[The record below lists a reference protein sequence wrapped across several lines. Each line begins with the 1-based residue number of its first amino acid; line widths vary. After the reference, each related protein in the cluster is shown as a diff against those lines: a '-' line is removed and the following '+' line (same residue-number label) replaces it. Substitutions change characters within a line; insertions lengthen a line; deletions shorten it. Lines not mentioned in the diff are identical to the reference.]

1 MLGWNRLSIQSKL
14 VMMMVLVSVGS
25 LVIISYLGYV
35 SGRDALTRQIENQ
48 LDGIRMTKSI
58 AIQNLLKVIRGQV
71 ITLSA
76 SPEFLNAFKT
86 FHKGHEEVGKR
97 TMDPAWSEKLRAFY
111 AEVYMPAL
119 AKCSETVPVLDTY
132 LPRSS
137 GARYLQYQYLAK
149 NDLPYEQKSKLD
161 RSGDGSAYDLA
172 HQNYHPYLRSIVD
185 AFGYE
190 DLMLIDSESGDI
202 VYSEQKTPEFATNL
216 LSGPYANSNL
226 GTLFRRIRKAADR
239 DDYQFEDFEHWRPSL
254 NDPAAFVASPIFDAN
269 KMIGILALQFPAA
282 QFNRIMT
289 GNESWEREGLGK
301 TGEVFLIGNDYRCRS
316 RSRMVYEDL
325 PSFLKLLRDQNKPSK
340 MIDAIER
347 MKTAVLNLEVKSEAA
362 MAAIQG
368 KTGRIQQI
376 DYRGIPVLAS
386 FQPLEVEGLQW
397 AVVAKM
403 DTAEAFAPVY
413 KYARKALAYAS
424 AIILLVTLLAFWC
437 ARSFVKPIYL
447 LAAGARQVSQGRD
460 DVVVRVNSKD
470 EYRELADAFN
480 DMTRNLK
487 LKNQQIEQK
496 IREYEELLLNIL
508 PNAGVARRKEGND
521 EVTETFADVTV
532 LFAEIEGFTTLSE
545 SLSADQSIRILNELI
560 VAFDEA
566 AERFGVEKVKT
577 IGTSYMAVC
586 GLSVQRPDH
595 THRVIEFAQE
605 LLRIIRRFNLEHDL
619 HLDLQI
625 GVNAG
630 PVVGGIVGRN
640 KFIYDLWGDTVN
652 VAKGLRSE
660 DRLNTILVTTAI
672 VDRVARAA

>member
-1 MLGWNRLSIQSKL
+1 MR
-14 VMMMVLVSVGS
+14 
-25 LVIISYLGYV
+25 
-35 SGRDALTRQIENQ
+35 
-48 LDGIRMTKSI
+48 KS
-58 AIQNLLKVIRGQV
+58 AR
-71 ITLSA
+71 
-76 SPEFLNAFKT
+76 
-86 FHKGHEEVGKR
+86 R
-97 TMDPAWSEKLRAFY
+97 TIDPAWEEKLRAFY
-111 AEVYMPAL
+111 RDVYMPAL
-119 AKCSETVPVLDTY
+119 AKRSETVPVLDTY

-137 GARYLQYQYLAK
+137 SARYLQYQYLAR
-149 NDLPYEQKSKLD
+149 NNLPFMQKSKLD
-161 RSGDGSAYDLA
+161 GSGDGSAYDLA
-172 HQNYHPYLRSIVD
+172 HQNYHPYLRSIVE

-190 DLMLIDSESGDI
+190 DLMLIDSETGDI

-226 GTLFRRIRKAADR
+226 GTLFRKIRKAADR
-239 DDYQFEDFEHWRPSL
+239 DDYQFEDFEPWRPSL
-254 NDPAAFVASPIFDAN
+254 NDPEAFVASPIFDAN
-269 KMIGILALQFPAA
+269 KIIGILALQFPAS

-289 GNESWEREGLGK
+289 SNESWEREGLGK

-325 PSFLKLLRDQNKPSK
+325 PAFLKLLRDQNKPSK

-376 DYRGIPVLAS
+376 DYRGIPALAS

-413 KYARKALAYAS
+413 DYARKALASAS
-424 AIILLVTLLAFWC
+424 AIILTVTLLAFWC

-487 LKNQQIEQK
+487 VKNQQIDQK

-521 EVTETFADVTV
+521 DVTETFADVTV
-532 LFAEIEGFTTLSE
+532 LFAEIEGFTKLSE
-545 SLSADQSIRILNELI
+545 SLSADQSIRLLNELI

-605 LLRIIRRFNLEHDL
+605 MLKIIRRFNLEHDL
-619 HLDLQI
+619 NLDLQV

-630 PVVGGIVGRN
+630 PVVGGIVGRS

-660 DRLNTILVTTAI
+660 DRLNMILVTTAI
-672 VDRVARAA
+672 VDRVRELHEFERFGPIEIRGKGPIEIWTVKI